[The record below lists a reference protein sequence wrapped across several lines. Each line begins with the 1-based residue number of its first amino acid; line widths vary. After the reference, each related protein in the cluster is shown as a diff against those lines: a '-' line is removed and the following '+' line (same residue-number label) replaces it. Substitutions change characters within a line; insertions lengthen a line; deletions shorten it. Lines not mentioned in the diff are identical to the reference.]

1 MRVVYRVP
9 VPAMSSRPAL
19 KPDSA
24 AFHWQQFFAPH
35 AGVSFLVEIVEQ
47 PVSSSSEWS
56 EGDWLVISEQQAPA
70 DNAPVVVDYDG
81 ELRVMR
87 YRAFDGHRHI
97 ETLEGA
103 PYTDARNA
111 TLKGV
116 VVNLIRQVS

>member
-1 MRVVYRVP
+1 MRDENVGVP
-9 VPAMSSRPAL
+9 
-19 KPDSA
+19 
-24 AFHWQQFFAPH
+24 
-35 AGVSFLVEIVEQ
+35 FLIEIVGQ
-47 PVSSSSEWS
+47 PMSSSSDWS
-56 EGDWLVISEQQAPA
+56 EGDWLVMSEKQASA

-87 YRAFDGHRHI
+87 YRAFDGHRRI

-116 VVNLIRQVS
+116 VVNLIRHVS